1 MAVIKQTS
9 PRASVAIGGVFD
21 LGDLRAGAERALAEA
36 RAEAAR
42 IVDAARREADR
53 MRADARRDGLAKGE
67 AEGHAKGL
75 AEGRTAG
82 AAEGHAAAKAEHTKA
97 LRAIEEAFATEF
109 ARWMSTRDEAMRFAE
124 RELAGIAI
132 SIAES
137 IVREH
142 VAADPAVVAR
152 EAQAAVAL
160 FARATRVT
168 IEVAPE
174 DAPIVAEAMPDLS
187 SALPEGAVVSIVAR
201 AGIARGGCVI
211 RSNEG
216 AVDARFETQF
226 RRMRE
231 GILGA
236 DAVRADGAAQREVE
250 AAPREAA
257 ADVATS
263 HATET
268 SSDGLTTDGLTA
280 DGLTTNGLAID
291 GPTTDGLAT
300 DDFADT
306 DPDTPDATDDP
317 AGGDA

>member
-9 PRASVAIGGVFD
+9 PRATVAIGGVFD

-36 RAEAAR
+36 HAEAAR

-82 AAEGHAAAKAEHTKA
+82 AAEGHAAARTEHAKA

-142 VAADPAVVAR
+142 VAADPTVVAR

-187 SALPEGAVVSIVAR
+187 SALPDGAVVSITAR

-216 AVDARFETQF
+216 GVDARFETQF

-236 DAVRADGAAQREVE
+236 DAVRADAAAQREAE
-250 AAPREAA
+250 AAPRDAA

-263 HATET
+263 HATDA
-268 SSDGLTTDGLTA
+268 STDGLTA
-280 DGLTTNGLAID
+280 NGLTTSSL
-291 GPTTDGLAT
+291 TTDDITT
-300 DDFADT
+300 DDLADADPSTT
-306 DPDTPDATDDP
+306 DSTDTTHDP